1 VSAHGLVLVVDDDP
15 GTRKVARANLG
26 LEGFEVLVASSGAEA
41 LARLAESDPLAV
53 VTDLKMPDVDGIALM
68 ERIHAERPALPVVL
82 VTAHATVETAV
93 QALRRGAHHYLVKP
107 IRWEELALVLQQAV
121 AHERSRRDLER
132 LRGELDRVAGF
143 EELVGDSPAMQE
155 VFRVV
160 QQVAGADA
168 TVLLRGETG
177 TGKELVSRAIHR
189 RSPRREGPFV
199 AVNCTAVPRELMESE
214 FFGHEKGAFTG
225 ATARRQGR
233 FQQADGGTLFLD
245 EIGDLD
251 LAVQAKLLRA
261 LQERE
266 ITRVGAERVER
277 VDVRVVAATNRDLE
291 LLVKEGQFRDDLYYR
306 LNVIPLRLPPLRER
320 PGDLA
325 ALVDHFVRSF
335 AERLGRPV
343 PMPPPEVL
351 AAAAGYPW
359 PGNVREL
366 RNLCER
372 AALMGWDAVA
382 PLLGRPSPEPP
393 SLAAPAEF
401 SLPLLDA
408 RARLVERFE
417 REYLTRLLRQHRGKV
432 GEVARAAGIAERNLY
447 EKLKAYGLSRD
458 DYK

>member
-1 VSAHGLVLVVDDDP
+1 VTAQGLVLVVDDDP

-53 VTDLKMPDVDGIALM
+53 VTDLKMPDLDGIALM
-68 ERIHAERPALPVVL
+68 ERAHAERPALPFVL

-93 QALRRGAHHYLVKP
+93 QALQRGAQHYLVKP
-107 IRWEELALVLQQAV
+107 IRWDELALVLRQAV
-121 AHERSRRDLER
+121 AHERARRDLER
-132 LRGELDRVAGF
+132 LRGELDRAAGF
-143 EELVGDSPAMQE
+143 EELVGGSPAMQE

-160 QQVAGADA
+160 QQVADADA

-177 TGKELVSRAIHR
+177 TGKELVARALHR
-189 RSPRREGPFV
+189 RSARSERAFV

-225 ATARRQGR
+225 AASRRQGR

-245 EIGDLD
+245 EVGDLD
-251 LAVQAKLLRA
+251 LAIQAKLLRA

-266 ITRVGAERVER
+266 VTRVGAERIER

-291 LLVKEGQFRDDLYYR
+291 VLVKEGQFRDDLYYR
-306 LNVIPLRLPPLRER
+306 LNVIPVRLPPLRER
-320 PGDLA
+320 PGDVA

-351 AAAAGYPW
+351 VAAASYPW

-382 PLLGRPSPEPP
+382 PLLGQPAAEQP
-393 SLAAPAEF
+393 SLATPAEF

-447 EKLKAYGLSRD
+447 EKLKAYGISRD
-458 DYK
+458 DYR